1 MAVDLVGHRSYF
13 CVKTESNT
21 NNFDNDP
28 VQDPFADASASG
40 TTPTVT
46 AISRDL
52 TWNSTNGEITIRDA
66 GVYLIICD
74 FSLEYQSSGTKL
86 FDFHFKVG
94 GTQTWPG
101 ASVNM
106 TQASNA
112 GLDPFGHT
120 AVWLYNASAGAVI
133 KPTVKGQ
140 SAGKNCQIST
150 GAIFLVV
157 KTEGNYGYAH
167 IATNSTTNGVSAA
180 SEFLPFD
187 SDNEDCTIT
196 TGPMKNLSYTQANG
210 YFTLDASPTLP
221 HGLALFLASHVW
233 SAQSADGSA
242 IMRLYYGSNSV
253 KTTADVIDG
262 AYDSDGDAQ
271 VSSNVS
277 DMTLTY
283 NRAWDP
289 GETTLGA
296 LADFGT
302 AGHKLYYTIQPPASQ
317 KVLSYAGTSML
328 HFSVANSNGTDP
340 SARLSMVVDAITTQ
354 ITAAGDTNVFDSD
367 NWSGASA
374 TTTGDFAHYCEP
386 TGITLD
392 ESAGTFTVAN
402 AGAYF
407 IMWNMNLSTGLNL
420 ERTLKIQKNGS
431 SILEKSWY
439 INGGVDPQEN
449 SSILIADLESGDVLT
464 FLLGAAGNGSAGSYL
479 FEPHLT
485 IFKMD
490 ERDVSITLQDGTVA
504 EALIADD
511 FTINTHAINTLSR
524 QYDRVPDQV
533 PFILGTRGP
542 LSLRRGHTVG
552 AKKTGSWETAVTTA
566 TTDVPPNVST
576 GDKKN

>member
-1 MAVDLVGHRSYF
+1 MTLALDGRGNPNLKGHRSYF

-28 VQDPFADASASG
+28 VQDLFADASASG

-86 FDFHFKVG
+86 FDFHFKVD
-94 GTQTWPG
+94 GTQAWPG

-112 GLDPFGHT
+112 SLDPFGHT
-120 AVWLYNASAGAVI
+120 AVWLYDASAGAVI

-140 SAGKNCQIST
+140 SAGKNCQISA
-150 GAIFLVV
+150 GATFLVL
-157 KTEGNYGYAH
+157 KAEGNYAYAH
-167 IATNSTTNGVSAA
+167 VATNSTTNGVSAA

-196 TGPMKNLSYTQANG
+196 TGPTKNLSYTQANG
-210 YFTLDASPTLP
+210 YFTLDSSPSIP
-221 HGLALFLASHVW
+221 HGHALFLASQVW
-233 SAQSADGSA
+233 SAQTADGSA
-242 IMRLYYGSNSV
+242 IIRLYYGSNSV
-253 KTTADVIDG
+253 KTANDSING
-262 AYDSDGDAQ
+262 LYDSDGGDQ
-271 VSSNVS
+271 VSANVS

-296 LADFGT
+296 LADFST
-302 AGHKLYYTIQPPASQ
+302 AGHKLYYTILPPTSQ

-328 HFSVANSNGTDP
+328 HFSVTNSNGSDP
-340 SARLSMVVDAITTQ
+340 SALLSMVVDALSAA
-354 ITAAGDTNVFDSD
+354 ITATGDTNVFDSD
-367 NWSGASA
+367 NWSGASS
-374 TTTGDFAHYCEP
+374 TTTGDFAHYCSP
-386 TGITLD
+386 TGITLS
-392 ESAGTFTVAN
+392 ESAGTFTIAN
-402 AGAYF
+402 GGIYF
-407 IMWNMNLSTGLNL
+407 IMWNMNLSTSLNL

-431 SILEKSWY
+431 SILEKKWY
-439 INGGVDPQEN
+439 INGSVDPQEN
-449 SSILIADLESGDVLT
+449 SAVLMADLNSGDVLT
-464 FLLGAAGNGSAGSYL
+464 FLVNALGNGSSGAQL

-485 IFKMD
+485 IFKVD
-490 ERDVSITLQDGTVA
+490 DVGAHSLQNRTVS
-504 EALIADD
+504 EKLVADNYD
-511 FTINTHAINTLSR
+511 LNTYSINTLSR
-524 QYDRVPDQV
+524 QYDKYGDQV

-542 LSLRRGHTVG
+542 PSLRGRVNNSTEK
-552 AKKTGSWETAVTTA
+552 A
-566 TTDVPPNVST
+566 PRIST
-576 GDKKN
+576 GKKKN

>member
-1 MAVDLVGHRSYF
+1 MAVDLIGHRSYF

-86 FDFHFKVG
+86 FDFLFKVG

-101 ASVNM
+101 SSVNM

-112 GLDPFGHT
+112 SLDPFGHT
-120 AVWLYNASAGAVI
+120 AVWLYDASAGAVI

-140 SAGKNCQIST
+140 SAGKNCQISA
-150 GAIFLVV
+150 GATFLVL
-157 KTEGNYGYAH
+157 KAEGNYAYAH
-167 IATNSTTNGVSAA
+167 VATNSTTNGVSAA

-187 SDNEDCTIT
+187 SDNENCTIT
-196 TGPMKNLSYTQANG
+196 TGPMKNLSYTSTNG
-210 YFTLDASPTLP
+210 YFTLDASPTLS
-221 HGLALFLASHVW
+221 HGLALFLASQVW

-253 KTTADVIDG
+253 KTAADAIDG

-277 DMTLTY
+277 DMTLKY

-302 AGHKLYYTIQPPASQ
+302 AGHKLYYTIQPPTSQ

-340 SARLSMVVDAITTQ
+340 SARLSMVVDALSAA
-354 ITAAGDTNVFDSD
+354 ITATGDTNVFDID
-367 NWSGASA
+367 NWAGDSH
-374 TTTGDFAHYCEP
+374 TTTGDFAHYCKP
-386 TGITLD
+386 TGITLA
-392 ESAGTFTVAN
+392 ESSGQFTVSD
-402 AGAYF
+402 GGTYF
-407 IMWNMNLSTGLNL
+407 IMWNMNLSTNETG
-420 ERTLKIQKNGS
+420 ERTLKIQNNGS
-431 SILEKSWY
+431 SILEKAWQVNSS
-439 INGGVDPQEN
+439 VDPQEN
-449 SSILIADLESGDVLT
+449 SAILLAELQAGDVLT
-464 FLLGAAGNGSAGSYL
+464 FLVNGMGGGGSGAHM

-490 ERDVSITLQDGTVA
+490 ERDVNITLQDGTVA

-524 QYDRVPDQV
+524 QYDRIPEQV

-542 LSLRRGHTVG
+542 LSLRREHTIG
-552 AKKTGSWETAVTTA
+552 AVKTGSWETAVTTA